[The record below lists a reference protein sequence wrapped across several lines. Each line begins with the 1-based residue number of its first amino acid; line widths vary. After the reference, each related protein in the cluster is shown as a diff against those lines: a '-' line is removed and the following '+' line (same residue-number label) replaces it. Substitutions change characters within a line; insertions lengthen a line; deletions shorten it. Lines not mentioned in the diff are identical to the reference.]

1 MKRGVGGLSNQGG
14 CLACLMCQHV
24 VVVVVVVVIIII
36 IIIIITN
43 VRSHFGSKACL
54 RALLEKVGFGVCS
67 PIPLPKDL
75 QPEQLEDGRTL
86 SDWHIP
92 PHMSVYP
99 RTNIYIHT

>member
-1 MKRGVGGLSNQGG
+1 MGGGSIKIRGG
-14 CLACLMCQHV
+14 CVHVCLMCQH

-54 RALLEKVGFGVCS
+54 RALREKVGFGVCS
-67 PIPLPKDL
+67 PIPLPKDT

-86 SDWHIP
+86 SDWYHP
-92 PHMSVYP
+92 P
-99 RTNIYIHT
+99 